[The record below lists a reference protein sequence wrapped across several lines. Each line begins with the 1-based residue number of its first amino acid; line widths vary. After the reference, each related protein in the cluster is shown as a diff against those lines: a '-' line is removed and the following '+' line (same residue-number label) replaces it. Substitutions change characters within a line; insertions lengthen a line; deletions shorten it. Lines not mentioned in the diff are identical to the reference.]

1 MNVHNIMEDIVKTR
15 VDSLYDQIKQEKAS
29 WLTCDCQNCRAD
41 AVSYVLNRVA
51 PKYVVS
57 GRGVTHSTNLLD
69 DHQLRADI
77 NAICLEGIR
86 IISSSKRPFHELP
99 REECKVTAK
108 SSPAFN
114 FPTFVGTILDGN
126 TFEPVAGARILLK
139 MNGTPM
145 EMVDKTWVNPAT
157 TYKSTNGSYTFWG
170 KSIQAEE
177 EGITK
182 TFNFTLEISA
192 DGYTPT
198 LYNFELPIKSESKV
212 QEEFNANYS
221 VKIKELVIFKREIF
235 DEDDNKDDKKDKADS
250 SEKAKK

>member
-15 VDSLYDQIKQEKAS
+15 VDSLYDQIKKEKAS
-29 WLTCDCQNCRAD
+29 WLTCDCPNCRAD

-57 GRGVTHSTNLLD
+57 GRGVTHNSNLLD

-99 REECKVTAK
+99 REECKVSRE

-114 FPTFVGTILDGN
+114 FPTFVGTVLDGN
-126 TFEPVAGARILLK
+126 TFEPVSGAKILLK
-139 MNGTPM
+139 MNGKPM
-145 EMVDKTWVNPAT
+145 EMVDRTWTNPAT
-157 TYKSTNGSYTFWG
+157 TYMSTNGSYSFWG
-170 KSIQAEE
+170 KSIPAEK

-182 TFNFTLEISA
+182 TFNFTVEISA
-192 DGYTPT
+192 EKYTPVI
-198 LYNFELPIKSESKV
+198 YNFEIPVKSTNHV
-212 QEEFNANYS
+212 QENFNANYS
-221 VKIKELVIFKREIF
+221 VKIKEIVIFKREF
-235 DEDDNKDDKKDKADS
+235 SDDDSDKKNKT
-250 SEKAKK
+250 EKL